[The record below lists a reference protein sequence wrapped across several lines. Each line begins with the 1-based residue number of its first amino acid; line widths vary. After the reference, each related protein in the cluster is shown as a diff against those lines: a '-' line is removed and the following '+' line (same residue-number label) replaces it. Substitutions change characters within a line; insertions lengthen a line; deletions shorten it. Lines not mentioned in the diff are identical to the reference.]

1 MEFSEKLIQL
11 RKEKGW
17 TQAVAARNINIQ
29 QSYLSKLE
37 NGRYIPSEE
46 VIEKLCKAYDIPRT
60 SLSLPKPGRIQ
71 HAKYWLIGALTGLV
85 ITLFGQLGL
94 VFSQTYYTYKVT
106 PLEEVTSVAENI
118 SYHLSDEYNGE
129 KYVTT
134 FDSTTYE
141 YELIARRDISRKE
154 NRWLIALG
162 LILIFISLGY
172 FIIQLYLKKRPG

>member
-1 MEFSEKLIQL
+1 MEFSKKLIQL

-17 TQAVAARNINIQ
+17 TQAVAARNIDIQ

-46 VIEKLCKAYDIPRT
+46 VIEKLCKAYKVPRAY
-60 SLSLPKPGRIQ
+60 LSSASNSGTQ
-71 HAKYWLIGALTGLV
+71 HLKYWVLGALTGLV

-94 VFSQTYYTYKVT
+94 VFSHTYYTYRVT
-106 PLEEVTSVAENI
+106 PLEEVTSVTENI

-141 YELIARRDISRKE
+141 YELIAQRDISRKE

-162 LILIFISLGY
+162 LILVFISLGY
-172 FIIQLYLKKRPG
+172 LIIHLYHKKRPG